1 MDNLLKK
8 THKKSFFQRYPIG
21 NPTDE
26 RLNRSDPYLSIGGK
40 KIPVV
45 ILQLLF
51 IPESKTMMAEL
62 VWEKDYEE
70 E

>member
-8 THKKSFFQRYPIG
+8 THKKSFFRRYPIG
-21 NPTDE
+21 SPLDE
-26 RLNRSDPYLSIGGK
+26 RLNCHNPYLFIDGMRT
-40 KIPVV
+40 PVV